1 VRSCFSDAIFD
12 KVAFAVAQTIHI
24 EIEGQGL
31 TPATRLA
38 GDLELGRFGR
48 MKVAIYLEESFDVE
62 LPDEAVDR
70 FDTVGDTARYMS
82 RWLS

>member
-1 VRSCFSDAIFD
+1 MPFSIKLPSRSRKPSI
-12 KVAFAVAQTIHI
+12 I

>member
-1 VRSCFSDAIFD
+1 MRSCFSDAIFD
-12 KVAFAVAQTIHI
+12 KVAFAAVQTIH
-24 EIEGQGL
+24 IEGQGL

-48 MKVAIYLEESFDVE
+48 MKLAIYLEESSDVE
-62 LPDEAVDR
+62 LPDEAIDR
-70 FDTVGDTARYMS
+70 FGTVGDIARYMS